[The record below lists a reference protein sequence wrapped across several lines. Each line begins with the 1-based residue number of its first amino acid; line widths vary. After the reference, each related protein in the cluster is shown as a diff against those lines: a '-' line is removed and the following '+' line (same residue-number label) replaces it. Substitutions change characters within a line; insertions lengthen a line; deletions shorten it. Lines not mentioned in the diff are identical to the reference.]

1 MVNYLLKKSYQLKD
15 LKEIKFKDLWG
26 DHGVFTTMWIFDSPP
41 KILFFKDHISN
52 LIKSTKA
59 YSISKSSLRSD
70 ILRLIKENL
79 DNKIKYNHLLRVALN
94 KNTLSI
100 SLRKRVKPKL
110 NFNLKLVNLK
120 RQKPEFKNL
129 KYKEILKHLS
139 KLDNS
144 KSDIGL
150 CHNKKILETGTSNIL
165 FVKDRKI
172 FSPINK
178 FYKGITYKFFKSKI
192 KKIIKKDI
200 LINSLNEFDEII
212 LIGSGKG
219 IASVKTINQINWKRK
234 EFKIYNQLL
243 KHYNSAI
250 NNCQNINKLCEI
262 LIILVC
268 FAIQK
273 QVV

>member
-26 DHGVFTTMWIFDSPP
+26 NHGVFTTMWIFDTPP
-41 KILFFKDHISN
+41 KIIFFKDHINN

-144 KSDIGL
+144 RSDIGL
-150 CHNKKILETGTSNIL
+150 CSNNKIFETGTSNLL
-165 FVKDRKI
+165 FIKDNKF
-172 FSPINK
+172 FSPKEK

-192 KKIIKKDI
+192 KKIYKKDI
-200 LINSLNEFDEII
+200 LVNSLKEFDEIL

-219 IASVKTINQINWKRK
+219 VTSVQSINEIKWKRK
-234 EFKIYNQLL
+234 SLKFYNILSQ
-243 KHYNSAI
+243 HYKSAVTK
-250 NNCQNINKLCEI
+250 CVKY
-262 LIILVC
+262 
-268 FAIQK
+268 K
-273 QVV
+273 

>member
-15 LKEIKFKDLWG
+15 LKEIEFKDLWG
-26 DHGVFTTMWIFDSPP
+26 DNGVFTTMGIFGSPP
-41 KILFFKDHISN
+41 RILFFKDHINN

-59 YSISKSSLRSD
+59 YSIIKSSIKSD
-70 ILRLIKENL
+70 ILRLIEENL

-100 SLRKRVKPKL
+100 SLRKRIKPKL

-150 CHNKKILETGTSNIL
+150 CSNKKILETGTSNIL
-165 FVKDRKI
+165 FVKDKKI

-178 FYKGITYKFFKSKI
+178 FYKGITFKFFKSKI

-200 LINSLNEFDEII
+200 LIDSLNEFDEII

-250 NNCQNINKLCEI
+250 NNCPKY
-262 LIILVC
+262 
-268 FAIQK
+268 K
-273 QVV
+273 

>member
-1 MVNYLLKKSYQLKD
+1 MVNYLLKKSYRLKD
-15 LKEIKFKDLWG
+15 LKEIEFKDLWG
-26 DHGVFTTMWIFDSPP
+26 DNGVFTTMWIFGSPP
-41 KILFFKDHISN
+41 KILFFKDHINN

-59 YSISKSSLRSD
+59 YSILKPSIRSD
-70 ILRLIKENL
+70 ILKLIKENL
-79 DNKIKYNHLLRVALN
+79 DSKIKYNHLLRVAVT

-100 SLRKRVKPKL
+100 SLRKRIKPNL

-129 KYKEILKHLS
+129 KYKKILKHLS

-150 CHNKKILETGTSNIL
+150 CSNKKIFETGTSNIL
-165 FVKDRKI
+165 FVKNKKI

-178 FYKGITYKFFKSKI
+178 FYRGITYKFFKLKI
-192 KKIIKKDI
+192 KNIIKNDI

-219 IASVKTINQINWKRK
+219 IASVKTINQVNWKRK
-234 EFKIYNQLL
+234 ELKIYNQLL
-243 KHYNSAI
+243 KYFNSAI
-250 NNCQNINKLCEI
+250 NKCPKY
-262 LIILVC
+262 
-268 FAIQK
+268 K
-273 QVV
+273 

>member
-1 MVNYLLKKSYQLKD
+1 MVKYLLKKSYQLKD
-15 LKEIKFKDLWG
+15 LKEIEFKDLWG
-26 DHGVFTTMWIFDSPP
+26 DHGVFTTMWIFGSPP
-41 KILFFKDHISN
+41 RILFFKDHINN

-59 YSISKSSLRSD
+59 YSIIKASIKSD
-70 ILRLIKENL
+70 ILRLIEENL

-100 SLRKRVKPKL
+100 SLRKRIKPKL

-150 CHNKKILETGTSNIL
+150 CSNKKILETGTSNIL
-165 FVKDRKI
+165 FVKDKKI

-219 IASVKTINQINWKRK
+219 IASVRTINQVNWKRK

-250 NNCQNINKLCEI
+250 NNCPKY
-262 LIILVC
+262 
-268 FAIQK
+268 K
-273 QVV
+273 